1 LLGLVANFAPDLQQI
16 AGLHKGVAPACCLFN
31 DKEIDMLKSNNH
43 FSLKALVA
51 AVSATVALGVVPLPT
66 LSHADETAC
75 SPFTPLIKGQE
86 DLVYVWTLGVE
97 GVGDGSDKLVTVDV
111 RPGSKTFGKVINS
124 LSVGGRGEAHHMGF
138 SDDRRYMWAG
148 ALDSNKMFVFDIGTD
163 PSKPK
168 LINTITD
175 IVEKTGYVGPHTF
188 YALPGRMMIQAL
200 SNTKDHGGVTGI
212 AIYSNDGKYISKHDM
227 PTTQL
232 GGAGVTGDGY
242 GYDLGINPQKNV
254 LLTSSFTGWNN
265 YMMDFGKMV
274 KDPDAMKHFGNT
286 MAIWNLKTME
296 PMKVFDVPGAPLEIR
311 WSLKKGDNWA
321 VTATALTS
329 KLYVIK
335 QDNKGEWQSYDVGT
349 IGNPAD
355 IPLPVDISI
364 TADGKGLWANTM
376 LEGMTRFYDFS
387 NPMKPKEVYS
397 KKIGSQV
404 NMVSQSWDGKRV
416 YFTTSLLAN
425 WDKKGK
431 DDEQFLKMYKWNG
444 KKLTHV
450 FTIDFYKE
458 KLGRAHHMKFQALNL
473 NTLQPLA
480 ATQSQDL
487 EKLSLALTGPK
498 EK

>member
-1 LLGLVANFAPDLQQI
+1 MP
-16 AGLHKGVAPACCLFN
+16 KC
-31 DKEIDMLKSNNH
+31 NNR
-43 FSLKALVA
+43 FSLKALAA
-51 AVSATVALGVVPLPT
+51 AVSATVALGVVALPT

-97 GVGDGSDKLVTVDV
+97 GIGDGSDKLVTVDV

-168 LINTITD
+168 LVRTITD
-175 IVEKTGYVGPHTF
+175 LVEKTGYVGPHTF

-200 SNTKDHGGVTGI
+200 SNAKDHGGVTGI
-212 AIYSNDGKYISKHDM
+212 AVYSNDGKFISKHDM
-227 PTTQL
+227 PTTKV
-232 GGAGVTGDGY
+232 GGVQGDGY
-242 GYDLGINPQKNV
+242 GYDIGINPQKNV

-265 YMMDFGKMV
+265 YMMDLGKMV

-296 PMKVFDVPGAPLEIR
+296 PTKVFDVPGAPLEVR

-329 KLYVIK
+329 QLYVIK
-335 QDNKGEWQSYDVGT
+335 QDKQGEWQAHDVGT

-364 TADGKGLWANTM
+364 TADGKGLWVNTFM
-376 LEGMTRFYDFS
+376 DGMTRYWDFHD
-387 NPMKPKEVYS
+387 PMHPKEVF
-397 KKIGSQV
+397 KEKIGSQV
-404 NMVSQSWDGKRV
+404 NMVSQSFDGKRV
-416 YFTTSLLAN
+416 YYTTSLLGN

-444 KKLTHV
+444 KKLSHV

-473 NTLQPLA
+473 SKLKPLA
-480 ATQSQDL
+480 AAESQDL
-487 EKLSLALTGPK
+487 DSLKLALTEPK
-498 EK
+498 GK

>member
-1 LLGLVANFAPDLQQI
+1 
-16 AGLHKGVAPACCLFN
+16 
-31 DKEIDMLKSNNH
+31 MLKSNNH

-51 AVSATVALGVVPLPT
+51 AVSATVALGVVALPT

-111 RPGSKTFGKVINS
+111 RPGSKTYGNVINS

-311 WSLKKGDNWA
+311 ASLKKGDNWA

-397 KKIGSQV
+397 KKIGSHV